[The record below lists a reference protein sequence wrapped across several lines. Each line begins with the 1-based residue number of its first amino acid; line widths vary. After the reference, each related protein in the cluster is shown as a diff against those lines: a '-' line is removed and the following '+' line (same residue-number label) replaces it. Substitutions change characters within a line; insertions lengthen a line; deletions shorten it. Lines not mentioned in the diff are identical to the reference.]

1 MLEEAIAGAGSSGA
15 SAGSAKALLLP
26 QTVIANP
33 NTRRCL
39 VSCAFNPTGFA
50 VSSTLIDPKFRLPGT
65 SALYAVFIS
74 GLPKLPC
81 TNPCRLPSKSG
92 WGYNVLDIKCLELKL
107 ESPLWHLNCNRYGSR
122 AEHSRLGFEV
132 FGVRCVSVYRLVLGD
147 AIQSRNTPVLACWSG
162 APKRSPK
169 MEEVVM
175 KSRMLATLPLAAVL
189 AFPASAQTSSSQD
202 QSNPPAASQ
211 TTQSTDNMNG
221 TGKQPLQAPAREGFW
236 GRVNPF
242 ARKSYVKRQTDPIR
256 DRVNELDDLTAANG
270 KAIKDTDAR
279 SQAGIKLA
287 SDKANEADQHAI
299 DAGNKATMAQQT
311 AQQATT
317 RIQTVETVVG
327 NIDQYKAS
335 NQTEIRFKP
344 GQTMLSKNAKDALDE
359 MATGVKGQRGYII
372 EVQGFSSGK
381 GQTAITN
388 SQKMAE
394 SVVRYLVLNH
404 EIPVYRIYLVGMG
417 NAPAPTA
424 TDETAKTKRLSG
436 GRVEISLL
444 KNDLEQLS
452 SNTGAPATTVDQQQQ
467 PK

>member
-1 MLEEAIAGAGSSGA
+1 M
-15 SAGSAKALLLP
+15 
-26 QTVIANP
+26 
-33 NTRRCL
+33 NT
-39 VSCAFNPTGFA
+39 
-50 VSSTLIDPKFRLPGT
+50 
-65 SALYAVFIS
+65 
-74 GLPKLPC
+74 
-81 TNPCRLPSKSG
+81 
-92 WGYNVLDIKCLELKL
+92 
-107 ESPLWHLNCNRYGSR
+107 
-122 AEHSRLGFEV
+122 
-132 FGVRCVSVYRLVLGD
+132 
-147 AIQSRNTPVLACWSG
+147 
-162 APKRSPK
+162 
-169 MEEVVM
+169 
-175 KSRMLATLPLAAVL
+175 RMLATLPLAAVL
-189 AFPASAQTSSSQD
+189 AFPALAQSSSPTTQD
-202 QSNPPAASQ
+202 QSNPPASSQ
-211 TTQSTDNMNG
+211 TSQSDNMNG
-221 TGKQPLQAPAREGFW
+221 SGKQPLQAPAREGFW

-279 SQAGIKLA
+279 AQAGIKLA

-299 DAGNKATMAQQT
+299 DAGNKATMAQQS

-344 GQTMLSKNAKDALDE
+344 GQTVLSKNAKDALDE
-359 MATGVKGQRGYII
+359 MANGVKGQRGYII

-381 GQTAITN
+381 AQTAITN

-394 SVVRYLVLNH
+394 SVVRYMVLNS

-417 NAPAPTA
+417 NAPVAS
-424 TDETAKTKRLSG
+424 TDDNGKTKHMSG

-444 KNDLEQLS
+444 KNDLEQLAS
-452 SNTGAPATTVDQQQQ
+452 SGSSTPSTSPDQQQQ

>member
-1 MLEEAIAGAGSSGA
+1 MNNR
-15 SAGSAKALLLP
+15 LL
-26 QTVIANP
+26 
-33 NTRRCL
+33 
-39 VSCAFNPTGFA
+39 FA
-50 VSSTLIDPKFRLPGT
+50 
-65 SALYAVFIS
+65 
-74 GLPKLPC
+74 
-81 TNPCRLPSKSG
+81 
-92 WGYNVLDIKCLELKL
+92 
-107 ESPLWHLNCNRYGSR
+107 
-122 AEHSRLGFEV
+122 
-132 FGVRCVSVYRLVLGD
+132 
-147 AIQSRNTPVLACWSG
+147 
-162 APKRSPK
+162 
-169 MEEVVM
+169 
-175 KSRMLATLPLAAVL
+175 LPLAAVL
-189 AFPASAQTSSSQD
+189 AFPALAQTTSSTSD
-202 QSNPPAASQ
+202 QTQQPAA
-211 TTQSTDNMNG
+211 TQSTSTDNSSAS
-221 TGKQPLQAPAREGFW
+221 GKAPLAAPSREGFW

-242 ARKSYVKRQTDPIR
+242 ARKNYVKRQTEPIR
-256 DRVNELDDLTAANG
+256 DRVNELDELTSANG

-279 SQAGIKLA
+279 AQAGIKLA
-287 SDKANEADQHAI
+287 SDKANEADQHAV
-299 DAGNKATMAQQT
+299 DAGNKATAAQQS
-311 AQQATT
+311 AQQVTA
-317 RIQTVETVVG
+317 RVQTVETVVG

-335 NQTEIRFKP
+335 NQTEIRFRP
-344 GQTMLSKNAKDALDE
+344 GQTMLSKNAKDALDT

-381 GQTAITN
+381 GQTAISN